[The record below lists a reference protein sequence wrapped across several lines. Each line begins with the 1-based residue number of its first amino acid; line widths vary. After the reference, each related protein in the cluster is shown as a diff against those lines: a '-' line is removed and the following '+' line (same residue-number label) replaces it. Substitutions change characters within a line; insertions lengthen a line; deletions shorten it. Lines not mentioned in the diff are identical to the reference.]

1 MMSDWKNN
9 MGRSKFV
16 DVNHDGMLDEEDV
29 VYLGCSDP
37 IVYGGFSNDFVI
49 AKRLKVG
56 IYFAY
61 SLGGQM
67 YNLSELWLGTGSS
80 SYNKYR
86 YMLDAWTPDN
96 PDSDI
101 PAPYREDLYGCSRF
115 IHDASYL
122 RLKTVSIDY
131 NIPLPKKAMKVL
143 KELTVGVTGENLYL
157 WKRYNG
163 FDPDVNTSSA
173 VYRLDNGSF
182 PRPRT
187 IIGKVSFRF

>member
-1 MMSDWKNN
+1 
-9 MGRSKFV
+9 
-16 DVNHDGMLDEEDV
+16 
-29 VYLGCSDP
+29 
-37 IVYGGFSNDFVI
+37 
-49 AKRLKVG
+49 
-56 IYFAY
+56 
-61 SLGGQM
+61 M

-122 RLKTVSIDY
+122 RLKTVSIEY
-131 NIPLPKKAMKVL
+131 NIPLPKQAMKYIKSL
-143 KELTVGVTGENLYL
+143 IVGVSGDNLWL
-157 WKRYNG
+157 LKNYNG
-163 FDPDVNTSSA
+163 FDPDVNTSSS

-187 IIGKVSFRF
+187 VIGKISMVF